1 MTLKR
6 KKQPSQAAEVT
17 QPPLHIL
24 YVPRSLLRDTASY
37 FLPYCQARVETACY
51 WFGIEADTC
60 QVATTL
66 VLPRLY
72 QTAGNYSIDITSSR
86 RLANEMVFLG
96 LVNLAQVHTHPPH
109 CSVRHSRYDDQHAY
123 STRNGSLSLVWP
135 DYGCSASQSL
145 TGVGV
150 HERRSGRW
158 IQLTEAQI
166 AERIHLVESVADY
179 RWDIVSGGIE
189 ERHDT
194 GYDF

>member
-6 KKQPSQAAEVT
+6 KKQLSRAAEVT

-51 WFGIEADTC
+51 WFGIETDTR

-66 VLPRLY
+66 VLQRLY
-72 QTAGNYSIDITSSR
+72 QTAGSYSIDTTYSR
-86 RLANEMVFLG
+86 RLASEMVSLG

-109 CSVRHSRYDDQHAY
+109 CSVTHSHYDDQYAY
-123 STRNGSLSLVWP
+123 STRDGSLSLVWP
-135 DYGCSASQSL
+135 AYGCSASHSL
-145 TGVGV
+145 IGVGA
-150 HERRSGRW
+150 HEQQSGHC

-166 AERIHLVESVADY
+166 SERIHLVESVADY

-189 ERHDT
+189 EQHDT